1 MVSGQRKKKKAKRF
15 KPDVSAISRYA
26 EKEVID
32 RAKGFAET
40 LCEAEGIEVVHVEYR
55 REPSG
60 RVLRIYIDKPEGI
73 TLDDCVHI
81 SRQLNDIL
89 DVYFE
94 NTKSYRLEV
103 SSPGSD
109 RPLGKADDFSRFKG
123 EEVKIRTKQSFDGQ
137 KNFKGAIQG
146 ASDEH
151 VQILVGNKM
160 FSIPFIKIARARL
173 VNYCGENKCL

>member
-1 MVSGQRKKKKAKRF
+1 MVKGQRKNKKAIRS
-15 KPDVSAISRYA
+15 KPDFSAISSYA

-40 LCEAEGIEVVHVEYR
+40 LCEAEGIELVHVEYR

-73 TLDDCVHI
+73 TLADCVHI

-94 NTKSYRLEV
+94 NAKSYRLEV

-109 RPLGKADDFSRFKG
+109 RPLGKPDDFNRFKG

-146 ASDEH
+146 ASYEN
-151 VQILVGNKM
+151 VQLLVGNKM
-160 FSIPFIKIARARL
+160 FSIPFINIARAQL